1 MHKFYKLFL
10 GLIFCAFWVDGF
22 AQQNHILVGRTLR
35 VNQAEIVQLAS
46 VYNLNSGMRK
56 ISNRS
61 GYFAMPMLATDT
73 IIITS
78 IGYDSAVVIGS
89 TLTFE
94 HNTDTIL
101 VLLKPKNVSLKEVKI
116 LSSNP
121 KRDSLARAAA
131 EYLKNDPLMN
141 DYSRILDRP
150 KGSVMSPLTAIY
162 QQFSKEG
169 RDAAHFEEFMAYME
183 EQKRGDRIYNRAL
196 VLRATTILPIQV
208 DEFMLFC
215 KPGKAF
221 ILSASQYDLIKAIQ
235 TCERNFKAQGK

>member
-1 MHKFYKLFL
+1 MHKLYKLFFIL
-10 GLIFCAFWVDGF
+10 FLIGLWLDVH
-22 AQQNHILVGRTLR
+22 AQQNHVLVGRTLSID
-35 VNQAEIVQLAS
+35 QAEVVQLAS
-46 VYNLNSGMRK
+46 VYNINSGMRK

-61 GYFAMPMLATDT
+61 GYFAMPMLASDT
-73 IIITS
+73 IVITS
-78 IGYDSAVVIGS
+78 IAYDSVVVIGH

-94 HNTDTIL
+94 QNTDTIL
-101 VLLKPKNVSLKEVKI
+101 VLLKPKNVRLKEVKI

-131 EYLKNDPLMN
+131 EFLKNDPLMN
-141 DYSRILDRP
+141 NYSRILDRP
-150 KGSVMSPLTAIY
+150 RGSIMSPLTAIY

-169 RDAAHFEEFMAYME
+169 RDAAHFEDFMAYME
-183 EQKRGDRIYNRAL
+183 EQKKVDRIFNRAL
-196 VLRATTILPIQV
+196 VLRATKIQPLQV

-235 TCERNFKAQGK
+235 TCERIFNERGK